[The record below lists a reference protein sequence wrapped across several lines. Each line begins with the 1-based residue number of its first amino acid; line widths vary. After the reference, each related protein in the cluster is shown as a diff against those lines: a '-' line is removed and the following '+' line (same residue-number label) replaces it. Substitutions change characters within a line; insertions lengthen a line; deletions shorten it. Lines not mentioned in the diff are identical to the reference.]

1 MSWDVVIGLEVHA
14 QLQTASK
21 LFSSAPNGAG
31 ATPNETA
38 SAVELGLPGTLPVPN
53 AEAIRLAL
61 RFGAAIDAELAT
73 ETIFARKNYFY
84 PDLPKGYQISQL
96 DAPIVGRGALS
107 VVMPDGT
114 TKAIGITRAHL
125 EEDAGKSVHDAYSE
139 STAIDLNRAGTPLL
153 EIVSEPELHSAQ
165 EAVAYLRELH
175 NLVRTLE
182 ICDGNMNEGSLRCD
196 ANVSLKPAGSGTLG
210 TRTEIK
216 NLNSFRFLER
226 AITYEIG
233 RQQLVLEGGGTVVQ
247 ETRLY
252 DPDRDETRPMR
263 SKEEAEDYRYFP
275 DPDLLPILL
284 TAEDHAAAR
293 AALPE
298 LPAAKRARYETD
310 LGLSASDARL
320 LASERSTADYFEAA
334 LAAGAAPKGAA
345 NWLSGEIAAQ
355 LNRSGGSL
363 EDFAIAPAQL
373 AGLLARIDDGTLS
386 SKLAKTVFE
395 RMLETGEDAD
405 VIIKR
410 EGLKQ
415 VSDSGTLEALVAEVI
430 EANPGQVE
438 QYRAGKG
445 KVLGFFVG
453 QLMKASGGKANPQQ
467 LNALL
472 KAALGEP
479 GER

>member
-1 MSWDVVIGLEVHA
+1 MNWDVVIGLEVHA

-21 LFSSAPNGAG
+21 LFSSAPNAAG

-61 RFGAAIDAELAT
+61 RFGAAVDATLAT
-73 ETIFARKNYFY
+73 ETVFARKNYFY

-96 DAPIVGRGALS
+96 DAPIVGRGQLS

-114 TKAIGITRAHL
+114 PKAIGITRAHL

-139 STAIDLNRAGTPLL
+139 CTAIDLNRAGTPLL

-196 ANVSLKPAGSGTLG
+196 ANVSLKPAGSTTLG

-226 AITYEIG
+226 AITYEIE
-233 RQQLVLEGGGTVVQ
+233 RQQLVLEGGGAVVQ

-298 LPAAKRARYETD
+298 LPAAKRARYETE
-310 LGLSASDARL
+310 LGLTASEARL
-320 LASERSTADYFEAA
+320 LASERSTAAYFEAA
-334 LAAGAAPKGAA
+334 LAAGASPKGAA
-345 NWLSGEIAAQ
+345 NWLAGEIAAQ
-355 LNRSGGSL
+355 LNRSGASL
-363 EDFAIAPAQL
+363 ETFPITPAQL
-373 AGLLARIDDGTLS
+373 AGLLARVDDGTLS

-395 RMLETGEDAD
+395 RMLETREDAD
-405 VIIKR
+405 VIIER

-415 VSDSGTLEALVAEVI
+415 VSDSDALEALVAEVVR
-430 EANPGQVE
+430 ANPEQVE

-467 LNALL
+467 LNTLL
-472 KAALGEP
+472 RAALGEP
-479 GER
+479 GEG